1 MIRKIA
7 GRALAAALGVVL
19 GFAAATLR
27 MPVETAGGSVL
38 ADRIAYSAG
47 RIPQRG
53 DLVVVENTVFTESG
67 DGMRLMLRVVGLPGD
82 RVQIRSGRLLINGED
97 MTDALSAKQ
106 ALAEDMETVI
116 VKEESLFLLST
127 QGSDHLDSRS
137 EAVGQVAFGDVWG
150 RVCFMFERER
160 KENRHGTAEA
170 AGQQ

>member
-7 GRALAAALGVVL
+7 GRALAAALGVAL
-19 GFAAATLR
+19 GFAATTLR

-82 RVQIRSGRLLINGED
+82 RVQIRSGRLLVNGED

-106 ALAEDMETVI
+106 ALAEDMETVS
-116 VKEESLFLLST
+116 VKEESLFLIIT
-127 QGSDHLDSRS
+127 QGRDHLDSRS
-137 EAVGQVAFGDVWG
+137 
-150 RVCFMFERER
+150 
-160 KENRHGTAEA
+160 
-170 AGQQ
+170 